1 MAKPVLNTLVLF
13 DGVCALCNRVVQFL
27 VAIDRHQIL
36 NFAYLQGKTAS
47 SIMKRHPMIK
57 HSPQSVIFV
66 LNYGHVDE
74 TIFFRSEAIF
84 NILNTVGGI
93 WRVVA
98 WLKFVPLMIRDPIY
112 NWIAK
117 KRYTWFGKDE
127 TCPLPK
133 PEWRERF
140 LP

>member
-1 MAKPVLNTLVLF
+1 FRRGDAQSLPPAADIASPVSSSLEGHPAVRCQDRRHL
-13 DGVCALCNRVVQFL
+13 RVP
-27 VAIDRHQIL
+27 AE
-36 NFAYLQGKTAS
+36 
-47 SIMKRHPMIK
+47 